1 MPCRDGR
8 VLVEVSG
15 LPGLRVGLRVR
26 GQRRQ
31 SVLGVDNETRV
42 VIGGA
47 RREVCC
53 QGCTVRVTLS
63 VVGTRAMRLAAEMVT
78 IACKRRQQQCCY
90 CCRMNGSAGMFMESA
105 RSAQGGPH
113 YWARGRTDALLTL
126 HTRTAARLG
135 AFDRA
140 NALYLQF
147 ALHDYIAAHMPLWS
161 A

>member
-1 MPCRDGR
+1 
-8 VLVEVSG
+8 
-15 LPGLRVGLRVR
+15 
-26 GQRRQ
+26 
-31 SVLGVDNETRV
+31 
-42 VIGGA
+42 
-47 RREVCC
+47 
-53 QGCTVRVTLS
+53 
-63 VVGTRAMRLAAEMVT
+63 
-78 IACKRRQQQCCY
+78 
-90 CCRMNGSAGMFMESA
+90 MNGSAGMLMESA